1 MSMIVKRGIVV
12 GIGLLLQILLFLFTY
27 LYLGSLSTIIAIIY
41 RILGLLLVLWLI
53 KNSRSYSYDLPWIII
68 ILLFPIVGSLLY
80 LIIGYNLKKSK
91 ILKNIMIGEANINK
105 YLIQDEKIKEEVKD
119 NSGIRYITD

>member
-80 LIIGYNLKKSK
+80 LII
-91 ILKNIMIGEANINK
+91 
-105 YLIQDEKIKEEVKD
+105 
-119 NSGIRYITD
+119 

>member
-41 RILGLLLVLWLI
+41 RILGLLLVLWE
-53 KNSRSYSYDLPWIII
+53 
-68 ILLFPIVGSLLY
+68 LFL
-80 LIIGYNLKKSK
+80 
-91 ILKNIMIGEANINK
+91 
-105 YLIQDEKIKEEVKD
+105 
-119 NSGIRYITD
+119 